1 MSTLLKDILLEKP
14 SFEIREFFF
23 YLKGIPLQ
31 GKNLIFVVLFSFSF
45 TMKKCYHFKKG
56 FGEEKL
62 SFYPSSYLR
71 ISPSEDVGSIC
82 LGLGGM

>member
-14 SFEIREFFF
+14 SFEINFF
-23 YLKGIPLQ
+23 YLMGIPLQ
-31 GKNLIFVVLFSFSF
+31 GKNLIFMVLFSYSF
-45 TMKKCYHFKKG
+45 TMKKCYPFKKG

-62 SFYPSSYLR
+62 SFYPSSYLH
-71 ISPSEDVGSIC
+71 ISPSGDVGSIH